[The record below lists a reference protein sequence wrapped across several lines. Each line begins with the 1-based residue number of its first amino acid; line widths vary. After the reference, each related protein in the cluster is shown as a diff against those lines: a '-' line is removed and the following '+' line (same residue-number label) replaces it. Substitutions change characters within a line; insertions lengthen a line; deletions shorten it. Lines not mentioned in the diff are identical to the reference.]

1 MPILKKPELYSP
13 GGSLDKS
20 IKAFSFG
27 ADAVYYGLN
36 KFGLRKIKSDNE
48 FDDLQKLLSYANANN
63 KKVDITLNSFLKNND
78 LNQYFDYFKKMLELE
93 VDGIIV
99 SDPAAVLFYNKVR
112 SKNKLEKT
120 ILILSTQTNLT
131 NYSSVHFWYNQGV
144 KRFVLARELSLV
156 EIYEIKKYLIRKKL
170 DAEIETFIHGAMC
183 VSISGRCL
191 LSLYMTTKNLAGK
204 QSTTARDANKGEC
217 IHPCRFAY
225 LVERERPLEKFP
237 IEEDEVYSYILSS
250 KDLRLLRQ
258 IPLFIIAQVDALKI
272 EGRMKSSLYAS
283 SLSLAYRKAIDMAYE
298 LVSDMKLSEE
308 KKIAFLEDPSLF
320 YNYCPEWEKKVED
333 IFQYTELASHRPYTT
348 GFYFPKS
355 NLDLMV
361 DPQDNELIQM
371 FEFIAE
377 GYDLDSGLIFIENNL
392 QNQILKLADKLHFSL
407 LNEMKE
413 KEEKNFKIYYVFAKN
428 SAKLDKK
435 DLQIFTNKGLCKLE
449 NYIVYDINNLNK
461 TEEIK
466 HSNKYFFVIIDE
478 NIQKFAVDRYFFIA
492 HEKQN

>member
-191 LSLYMTTKNLAGK
+191 LS
-204 QSTTARDANKGEC
+204 
-217 IHPCRFAY
+217 
-225 LVERERPLEKFP
+225 
-237 IEEDEVYSYILSS
+237 
-250 KDLRLLRQ
+250 
-258 IPLFIIAQVDALKI
+258 
-272 EGRMKSSLYAS
+272 
-283 SLSLAYRKAIDMAYE
+283 
-298 LVSDMKLSEE
+298 
-308 KKIAFLEDPSLF
+308 
-320 YNYCPEWEKKVED
+320 
-333 IFQYTELASHRPYTT
+333 
-348 GFYFPKS
+348 
-355 NLDLMV
+355 
-361 DPQDNELIQM
+361 
-371 FEFIAE
+371 
-377 GYDLDSGLIFIENNL
+377 
-392 QNQILKLADKLHFSL
+392 
-407 LNEMKE
+407 
-413 KEEKNFKIYYVFAKN
+413 
-428 SAKLDKK
+428 
-435 DLQIFTNKGLCKLE
+435 
-449 NYIVYDINNLNK
+449 
-461 TEEIK
+461 
-466 HSNKYFFVIIDE
+466 
-478 NIQKFAVDRYFFIA
+478 
-492 HEKQN
+492 